1 MTNTLEVTQPSDQ
14 EVEVRREFDA
24 PRSLIWDAH
33 TKPELL
39 KRWQRGYD
47 GWSMPVCEIDLRV
60 GGKYRYRW
68 RNDEDSTEFG
78 FRGEYKEIAAPSRLV
93 YTERFDGPDEWAM
106 GDSLSTLTLTEK
118 NGRTTLTYRMW
129 YPSKEIRDQAVGTG
143 MTDGMATSYDR
154 LEREIV
160 ENKVA

>member
-1 MTNTLEVTQPSDQ
+1 MTSTLEVTLPSDH
-14 EVEVRREFDA
+14 EVVVTREFDA

-39 KRWQRGYD
+39 KRWQLGYD

-60 GGKYRYRW
+60 GGQYRYRW
-68 RNDEDSTEFG
+68 RNDEDGQEFG
-78 FRGEYKEIAAPSRLV
+78 FRGEYKEIAAPGRLV

-118 NGRTTLTYRMW
+118 NGRTKLTYLMT

-143 MTDGMATSYDR
+143 MTDGMAMSYDR